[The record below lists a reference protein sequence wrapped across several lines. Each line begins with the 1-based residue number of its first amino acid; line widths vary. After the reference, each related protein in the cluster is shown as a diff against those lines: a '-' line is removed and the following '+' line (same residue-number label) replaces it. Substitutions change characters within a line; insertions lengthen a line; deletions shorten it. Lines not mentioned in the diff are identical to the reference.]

1 MYIYFVNKPV
11 FRRIYKQEWTEKH
24 LFCPTKFYFF
34 TNRKLQQINHW
45 VKQTIVFQTKGQ
57 QETMMFL
64 VFAEGAIVT
73 KRLLVIPASSSSH
86 SILVLRRKPLL
97 ATLTFN
103 NPEKEPRPLLKGSG
117 RKLESFCDEG
127 AAPLKKPWAK
137 EELTNG
143 QWRGAVLDA
152 GVLSAGVAS
161 GVEEENSG
169 VYWRVPPPPRV
180 TWFFYIT
187 SRPYPTHDTP
197 HVPLTPSTRKL
208 KLGTTPSD
216 RCSVSVPRTGIVI
229 L

>member
-1 MYIYFVNKPV
+1 M
-11 FRRIYKQEWTEKH
+11 
-24 LFCPTKFYFF
+24 
-34 TNRKLQQINHW
+34 
-45 VKQTIVFQTKGQ
+45 
-57 QETMMFL
+57 
-64 VFAEGAIVT
+64 GAKVT
-73 KRLLVIPASSSSH
+73 KWLLVIPTSSSSH
-86 SILVLRRKPLL
+86 TNLVLRRKPLS

-161 GVEEENSG
+161 GVEEENSV

-187 SRPYPTHDTP
+187 SRLYPTHDTP
-197 HVPLTPSTRKL
+197 FPMSLLPHPIHQETLTGLDSLGPTFCICSTDKHCHITVTIPTL
-208 KLGTTPSD
+208 K
-216 RCSVSVPRTGIVI
+216 
-229 L
+229 